1 MENLY
6 VFFLDLQQLE
16 LKLKLYGL
24 IEDSNDFRTKKKKSK
39 KRFTDI
45 EAVVEGLCKQNI
57 NQGLLIK
64 EKSSRSCRKNRCLV
78 EENER
83 NGTENVKNGL
93 RQHLNRKMADGKPE
107 SDDFVD
113 VSKFY
118 QDLESQK
125 KVPVRQSPMI
135 SQPSSESLRKQSL
148 QSCSISNTSV
158 MNTKGSNPQEKEE
171 VIELSMDQ
179 CNLLLNLFENHGNV
193 NEILINEND
202 MAHPDEGQCIS
213 PVTSASNMLEKL
225 LRGNEGNSD
234 ASGLEE
240 STESNVGLR

>member
-1 MENLY
+1 MSGTAPKMSKTASASILTEKWPMESRKAMIWLTPPN
-6 VFFLDLQQLE
+6 FIRI
-16 LKLKLYGL
+16 LKA
-24 IEDSNDFRTKKKKSK
+24 K
-39 KRFTDI
+39 KRF
-45 EAVVEGLCKQNI
+45 Q
-57 NQGLLIK
+57 
-64 EKSSRSCRKNRCLV
+64 
-78 EENER
+78 
-83 NGTENVKNGL
+83 
-93 RQHLNRKMADGKPE
+93 
-107 SDDFVD
+107 SD
-113 VSKFY
+113 
-118 QDLESQK
+118 
-125 KVPVRQSPMI
+125 
-135 SQPSSESLRKQSL
+135 SQPSSESPRKQSL

-171 VIELSMDQ
+171 VIELSMEQ

>member
-1 MENLY
+1 MY
-6 VFFLDLQQLE
+6 FFFDSQQLE

-64 EKSSRSCRKNRCLV
+64 ERGSRSCRKNRCSV
-78 EENER
+78 VENEW
-83 NGTENVKNGL
+83 NGPENVKNDL
-93 RQHLNRKMADGKPE
+93 RQHLNRKMAAGKPE
-107 SDDFVD
+107 SDDLVD

-135 SQPSSESLRKQSL
+135 IQPSAESPRK
-148 QSCSISNTSV
+148 QSCSISNTSEYK

-171 VIELSMDQ
+171 VIELSMEQ

-202 MAHPDEGQCIS
+202 TAHPDEGQCIS

-234 ASGLEE
+234 ASGLED

>member
-1 MENLY
+1 MY
-6 VFFLDLQQLE
+6 FFFDKQQLE

-78 EENER
+78 VENEW
-83 NGTENVKNGL
+83 NGPENVKNGL
-93 RQHLNRKMADGKPE
+93 RQHLNREMAAGKPE
-107 SDDFVD
+107 SDDLVD
-113 VSKFY
+113 VSKFD

-135 SQPSSESLRKQSL
+135 SQPSSESPRK

-171 VIELSMDQ
+171 VIELTMDQ
-179 CNLLLNLFENHGNV
+179 CNLLLNLFENHGNG